1 VSEPEAQPESP
12 REEAKRIRLV
22 LSAQAQR
29 YARRDAPREVRLMA
43 ARGALPLPPVEL
55 ATVLFA
61 LLHDP
66 DAEVKSTAS
75 ESLAGLPASVIEPVL
90 SGPAHPAL
98 LSHLSH
104 VFRESEERLERIAL
118 NPATDDDTTARLAAS
133 PFKRVVEIVSNNQ
146 ERLIRC
152 PAIVEALGANPLT
165 GRSVIDHIL
174 SFLGVPLRDDDAE
187 FATPDDLSEDTA
199 VAALRAV
206 LGDELGQ
213 FAQELVRE
221 GGDSGE
227 GDEQQNEANLYAL
240 IQKLSVVQKV
250 KLARLGNAQA
260 RGLLIRDRNKIVS
273 TAAIQSPKITDNEV
287 VGYAQSRNL
296 SDEVLRVIASNRLWT
311 RNYKVKLSLVCNPKC
326 PQMMALK
333 FVPHLHESDLRGLM
347 RSKDVHANVAAQA
360 RRLLSKKG
368 KV

>member
-1 VSEPEAQPESP
+1 VSEPETRPESS
-12 REEAKRIRLV
+12 REEPKRIRLS
-22 LSAQAQR
+22 LSPQAQR

-43 ARGALPLPPVEL
+43 ARGALPLPPIEL

-61 LLHDP
+61 LIHDP
-66 DAEVKSTAS
+66 DAEVKSVAG
-75 ESLAGLPASVIEPVL
+75 ESLAGLPASVLEPVL

-98 LSHLSH
+98 LSYLAHA
-104 VFRESEERLERIAL
+104 FRESEERLERIAL
-118 NPATDDDTTARLAAS
+118 NAATDDDTVARLAAC
-133 PFKRVVEIVSNNQ
+133 PYKRIVEIVSNNQ
-146 ERLIRC
+146 ERLARC

-165 GRSVIDHIL
+165 GRSVIDRIL
-174 SFLGVPLRDDDAE
+174 SFLGVPVRDDDAE
-187 FATPDDLSEDTA
+187 FAAPDDLSEDAA

-206 LGDELGQ
+206 LGDELGH

-221 GGDSGE
+221 GGGS
-227 GDEQQNEANLYAL
+227 GDEEQNEANLYAL

-311 RNYKVKLSLVCNPKC
+311 RNYKVKLSLVYNPKC